1 MTRSRT
7 DTAVT
12 ADPRAATG
20 ESEAVTA
27 ESGSATVR
35 PGTPGADSDKIPAH
49 VWRTAAV
56 VVFGAVMGMLDTS
69 LVNIGLHTIG
79 ADLHSSLATIQ
90 WVASGYLLALGVSL
104 TVCGWLSRRVGV
116 GRLWVGALAAFTV
129 TSALCGLADTAAWL
143 IALRILQGLAAGVM
157 IPAGQTILGQAAGP
171 KRMGRVMGVVGIAV
185 VGAPALGPTIGG
197 LMLAHWS
204 WQWLFLINIPF
215 GLVGLALGLRY
226 LPLGPGTKASG
237 GLDLV
242 GLILAGGGVSAV
254 VYGLSEIGI
263 DGSFTAPTVWLPVV
277 LGLAAL
283 GGFVAWSLP
292 RARALLDLRMFSNRV
307 FAAANTA
314 SFFAGASMFGVMV
327 LLPLY
332 FQVLHGD
339 GLVRTGVSLI
349 SFGVGGAITLPL
361 GGRLTDRFGGGVI
374 AVGGNLAVA
383 LTVLPFAFLGVDA
396 DAVLVQALL
405 FAAGVATALAG
416 MPLVSAAYAA
426 VRPDQLPDAA
436 AFVNILQR
444 VGGAIGVAVIAVI
457 LSRATQS
464 GWAAAS
470 GYQLSFAGV
479 AVMSLVASGAS
490 TVLRRHQRA

>member
-1 MTRSRT
+1 MTQART
-7 DTAVT
+7 DTIA
-12 ADPRAATG
+12 PG
-20 ESEAVTA
+20 
-27 ESGSATVR
+27 SGSTV
-35 PGTPGADSDKIPAH
+35 PGAGSTVSELGTAAPAESDKIPAH

-56 VVFGAVMGMLDTS
+56 VVFGAIMGMLDTS

-79 ADLHSSLATIQ
+79 ADLDASLATIQ

-104 TVCGWLSRRVGV
+104 TICGWLGRRFGV
-116 GRLWVGALAAFTV
+116 GRVWLGALAAFTI
-129 TSALCGLADTAAWL
+129 TSVACAFAPTAGWL
-143 IALRILQGLAAGVM
+143 IAMRILQGLAAGLM

-197 LMLAHWS
+197 LMLANWS

-215 GLVGLALGLRY
+215 GLIGFGLGLRY
-226 LPLGPGTKASG
+226 LPMQGGAATG
-237 GLDLV
+237 GLDLPS
-242 GLILAGGGVSAV
+242 LILAGGGVSAV

-263 DGSFTAPTVWLPVV
+263 DGSFTAPTVWLPVL

-283 GGFVAWSLP
+283 AGFI
-292 RARALLDLRMFSNRV
+292 ARSRTRTRPLLDIRMFSNRV
-307 FAAANTA
+307 FAAANSA
-314 SFFAGASMFGVMV
+314 SFFSGASMFSLML

-339 GLVRTGVSLI
+339 SLIRTGVSLI
-349 SFGVGGAITLPL
+349 AYGAGGAITLPL
-361 GGRLTDRFGGGVI
+361 GGRLTDRFGGGII

-383 LTVLPFAFLGVDA
+383 LAVLPFAFLGTDA
-396 DAVLVQALL
+396 NIVLVQLLL

-464 GWAAAS
+464 GWSLLS
-470 GYQLSFAGV
+470 GYHLAFAATAALS
-479 AVMSLVASGAS
+479 LTAS
-490 TVLRRHQRA
+490 TASTILRRHQRS